1 LKLPQCCASILEF
14 FDLNKGGRTK
24 VGTDGTALERAREI
38 ARRVIAPA
46 AADNDREG
54 SWPASSMQAVA
65 EAGLLGLTVPKE
77 PGGLLGGPSEFVAV
91 VEELAAACASTA
103 MIYVM
108 HVCGTEVIKQ
118 SSMPSRDSVLR
129 DIAGGKHL
137 TTLAFSEKGSR
148 SHFWAPVSQAIQ
160 ENGWHVLNCDKS
172 YVTSAGHADSYIV
185 STRAVG
191 AAGPTESSLYYVE
204 SGAAGFS
211 VSGGWN
217 GLGLRANASAPMKL
231 ENARVSPG
239 SLVSPSGGGF
249 GVMMSVVL
257 PWFQLGTAA
266 VANGIGR
273 AALDGA
279 AAHLGSARLE
289 HLGVTLASQ
298 PESRARLASA
308 RIALDAS
315 RALTSEAAR
324 SVENPD
330 DSTML
335 RVLEVKAC
343 ASETALEVTDKAMR
357 LCGGAAFSRQLPV
370 ERYFRDARA
379 GSVMAPTT
387 DALYDFIGKALL
399 GLPLF

>member
-1 LKLPQCCASILEF
+1 MS
-14 FDLNKGGRTK
+14 
-24 VGTDGTALERAREI
+24 TDGTALERTRDI
-38 ARRVIAPA
+38 AARVIAPA
-46 AADNDREG
+46 AAENDRAG
-54 SWPASSMQAVA
+54 SWPETSIQALA
-65 EAGLLGLTVPKE
+65 DAGLFGLTISKDL
-77 PGGLLGGPSEFVAV
+77 GGLGAGPSDFVAV
-91 VEELAAACASTA
+91 VDELAGACASTA
-103 MIYVM
+103 MIFVM

-118 SSMPSRDSVLR
+118 SSISNRDSLLN
-129 DIAGGKHL
+129 DIVAGKHL

-148 SHFWAPVSQAIQ
+148 SHFWAPVSQAVE
-160 ENGWHVLNCDKS
+160 ENGTHVLNCDKS
-172 YVTSAGHADSYIV
+172 YVTSAGHAKSYVV
-185 STRAVG
+185 STL
-191 AAGPTESSLYYVE
+191 AADGSGMTESSLYYVE
-204 SGAAGFS
+204 NGAQGFS
-211 VSGGWN
+211 VAGAWN

-231 ENARVSPG
+231 ENSKVSAD
-239 SLVSPSGGGF
+239 SLLSPSGGGF

-257 PWFQLGTAA
+257 PWFQLGTSA

-273 AALDGA
+273 AALDA
-279 AAHLGSARLE
+279 AAGHLNSARLE
-289 HLGVTLASQ
+289 HLNVTLASQ

-330 DSTML
+330 DNTML

-343 ASETALEVTDKAMR
+343 ASETALDVTDKAMR
-357 LCGGAAFSRQLPV
+357 LCGGAGFSKQLPI

>member
-1 LKLPQCCASILEF
+1 MSTNGNVVTRIR
-14 FDLNKGGRTK
+14 D
-24 VGTDGTALERAREI
+24 I
-38 ARRVIAPA
+38 AGKVIAPA
-46 AADNDREG
+46 ADENDRAG
-54 SWPASSMQAVA
+54 DWPVSSLKALA
-65 EAGLLGLTVPKE
+65 DAGMLGLTVTKE
-77 PGGLLGGPSEFVAV
+77 QGGLGAGPSDFIAV

-103 MIYVM
+103 MIFVM

-118 SSMPSRDSVLR
+118 SSLPRRDSVLS

-148 SHFWAPVSQAIQ
+148 SHFWAPVSHAIL
-160 ENGWHVLNCDKS
+160 ENGENGENAAHVLNCEKS
-172 YVTSAGHADSYIV
+172 YVTSAGHANSYVV

-191 AAGPTESSLYYVE
+191 ATEMTESSLYYVE
-204 SGAAGFS
+204 GGTPGFS
-211 VSGGWN
+211 VAGPWN
-217 GLGLRANASAPMKL
+217 GLGMRANASSPMKL
-231 ENARVSPG
+231 ENSRVSPD
-239 SLVSPSGGGF
+239 SLLSPGGGGF
-249 GVMMSVVL
+249 NVMMSVVL
-257 PWFQLGTAA
+257 PWFQLGTSA
-266 VANGIGR
+266 VANGISR
-273 AALDGA
+273 SALEA
-279 AAHLGSARLE
+279 AAGHLNAARLE

-315 RALTSEAAR
+315 RALTAEAAR

-330 DSTML
+330 DGTML

-343 ASETALEVTDKAMR
+343 ASETALDVTDKAMR

-370 ERYFRDARA
+370 ERNFRDARA

-387 DALYDFIGKALL
+387 DTLYDFIGKALL

>member
-1 LKLPQCCASILEF
+1 LKEAARVSTNGNPTARIHDIASKI
-14 FDLNKGGRTK
+14 
-24 VGTDGTALERAREI
+24 
-38 ARRVIAPA
+38 IAPA
-46 AADNDREG
+46 AAENDRAG
-54 SWPASSMQAVA
+54 DWPSSSLTALA
-65 EAGLLGLTVPKE
+65 DAGLLGLTVSKE
-77 PGGLLGGPSEFVAV
+77 QGGFGAGPSDFVAV

-103 MIYVM
+103 MIFVM

-118 SSMPSRDSVLR
+118 SSLPRRDSVLS

-148 SHFWAPVSQAIQ
+148 SHFWAPVSQAVE
-160 ENGWHVLNCDKS
+160 ENGFHVLNSEKS
-172 YVTSAGHADSYIV
+172 YVTSAGRATSYVV

-191 AAGPTESSLYYVE
+191 ATEMLESSLYYVE
-204 SGAAGFS
+204 EGTPGFS
-211 VSGGWN
+211 VAGPWN

-231 ENARVSPG
+231 EKSRVSSDSLLSPG
-239 SLVSPSGGGF
+239 GGGF
-249 GVMMSVVL
+249 NVMMSVVL
-257 PWFQLGTAA
+257 PWFQLGTSA
-266 VANGIGR
+266 VANGISR
-273 AALDGA
+273 SALEA
-279 AAHLGSARLE
+279 AAGHLNAARLE

-315 RALTSEAAR
+315 RALTAEAAR

-343 ASETALEVTDKAMR
+343 ASETALDVTDKAMR

-370 ERYFRDARA
+370 ERNFRDARA